1 MNINE
6 KELLNERYKDIYNY
20 SLSEIENKYK
30 KDMEDAEGDPKK
42 IAILNSS
49 LIFSKKFETPM
60 HQYIDKETLRLM
72 IRRFLIGDMS
82 YSDPEARD
90 YHDERVDIYN
100 NYSKKVGS
108 AFLSLDKRAT
118 DWIIRQQK
126 ITNYIQP
133 AVIKLLESGYNLNA
147 KEAEDLEIDLYNANI
162 KYRES
167 QLDLISLKAAS
178 ELLPAFEIE
187 LFIKQYE
194 QKIKRHMALWNG
206 NNEVYQNTTGQSIG
220 KYLIDNL
227 DIAENLY
234 NKKYDLLTNEEDFF
248 KNIDGYSGRF
258 LDEGLLNQDIFVAGD
273 YNG

>member
-1 MNINE
+1 MNIDE
-6 KELLNERYKDIYNY
+6 KELLNERYEDLYNY

-49 LIFSKKFETPM
+49 FIFSKKFETPM
-60 HQYIDKETLRLM
+60 HQHIDKEAIRLM

-82 YSDPEARD
+82 YSDPDFRD
-90 YHDERVDIYN
+90 YHDERVDIFN

-133 AVIKLLESGYNLNA
+133 AIIKLLESGYNLKL
-147 KEAEDLEIDLYNANI
+147 KEAENLEIDLYNANI

-167 QLDLISLKAAS
+167 QLDLISLKASS

-194 QKIKRHMALWNG
+194 QKINRPMKLWNA
-206 NNEVYQNTTGQSIG
+206 NNEIYQNTTGKSIG

-227 DIAENLY
+227 DIAESLY

-258 LDEGLLNQDIFVAGD
+258 LDDELVNQALFVAGD
-273 YNG
+273 YDG